1 MPTTAPPSAIT
12 DPTQA
17 EIQRILPVLRESGP
31 QEAVTLLEEHPDE
44 FIAAALGA
52 LNPATAQD
60 ILQDFDSERRQLVV
74 AAAPPELR
82 RQWAH
87 NETFPEETIGRI
99 MEAPLAVFPP
109 ETTIAAAR
117 EALRPLVKR
126 TLVTYL
132 FITDATGQL
141 LGVVAMRELFLG

>member
-1 MPTTAPPSAIT
+1 MPNSAPLSAVT
-12 DPTQA
+12 DPIQA
-17 EIQRILPVLRESGP
+17 EIQRILPALRESGP
-31 QEAVTLLEEHPDE
+31 QEAVTTLEPHPDE

-60 ILQDFDSERRQLVV
+60 ILQAFSSERRQLVV

-87 NETFPEETIGRI
+87 NEMFPDETIGRI

-109 ETTIAAAR
+109 DTTIAAAR
-117 EALRPLVKR
+117 EALRPLVKK
-126 TLVTYL
+126 T
-132 FITDATGQL
+132 
-141 LGVVAMRELFLG
+141 